1 MKPVSLSFASLAALL
16 SGVSGLARVS
26 ERSAPN
32 PNCFPFGSQA
42 RLNADL
48 QPPHVS
54 REEWWCPQSDFYGF
68 LGFSFPFQ
76 FTNEDF
82 EVTSISSHMQQ
93 MKRQFGATMIRMY
106 IPESYTTQLWEN
118 VLEAAILNN
127 MGVVVQVAFPISG
140 NDARSQ
146 LSWEKVLESTLFE
159 TLSNSKYSK
168 IAPYVI
174 YAAEYLNEPVGDC
187 DMCAAG
193 SNGNAS
199 APASLTNL
207 TMGMSNF
214 RKEMN
219 KHGIPAGI
227 SEDWDR
233 PYLMSGA
240 PGSDGLGVGLGV
252 VGKALEPVLDFI
264 HAHVM
269 AYYHNIQVDD
279 AWTYTANQVLWYKK
293 YLPQFPLIISEMM
306 WATGYNVLHAG
317 GYITGFAIAEVSV
330 ADYTKFWKTVDANC
344 AFLKEHNTA
353 YFIHAWRQQ
362 GTLNMLQND
371 GSVVIPNW
379 KPKKW
384 C

>member
-1 MKPVSLSFASLAALL
+1 MELGLISFASLAALL
-16 SGVSGLARVS
+16 SGASGLAHVS

-42 RLNADL
+42 RLSTDL
-48 QPPHVS
+48 QPPRVS
-54 REEWWCPQSDFYGF
+54 REDWWCPQSDFYGF

-76 FTNEDF
+76 FTNMDF
-82 EVTSISSHMQQ
+82 DVASISSNMQQ
-93 MKRQFGATMIRMY
+93 MKSQFGATMVRMY
-106 IPESYTTQLWEN
+106 IPESYTTELWEN

-127 MGVVVQVAFPISG
+127 MGVVVQ
-140 NDARSQ
+140 
-146 LSWEKVLESTLFE
+146 LSWEKTLESTLFE
-159 TLSNSKYSK
+159 TLENSKYSK

-193 SNGNAS
+193 SNGNPS
-199 APASLTNL
+199 EPASLANL
-207 TMGMSNF
+207 TTGMSDF

-233 PYLMSGA
+233 PNLMSGA
-240 PGSDGLGVGLGV
+240 PGSDGLGVGLGP
-252 VGKALEPVLDFI
+252 VGSALVPVMDFI

-269 AYYHNIQVDD
+269 AYYHNIPVDD
-279 AWTYTANQVLWYKK
+279 AWNYTSSQVLWYKQ

-317 GYITGFAIAEVSV
+317 GYVTGFAIAEVSV
-330 ADYTKFWKTVDANC
+330 PDYTKFWKTVDANC

-362 GTLNMLQND
+362 GTLDMLQND
-371 GSVVIPNW
+371 GSVAIPNW
-379 KPKKW
+379 KPQKW

>member
-1 MKPVSLSFASLAALL
+1 MKPSSVSLASVAALL
-16 SGVSGLARVS
+16 SGVSGLAHTATRAAS
-26 ERSAPN
+26 N
-32 PNCFPFGSQA
+32 PSCFPFGA
-42 RLNADL
+42 EAKLNANL

-82 EVTSISSHMQQ
+82 EVASISSHMQQ

-140 NDARSQ
+140 ND
-146 LSWEKVLESTLFE
+146 LSWEKVLETTLFE
-159 TLSNSKYSK
+159 TLANSKYSK

-193 SNGNAS
+193 STGNPS
-199 APASLTNL
+199 EPASLKNI
-207 TMGMSNF
+207 TMGMSDF
-214 RKEMN
+214 RNEMH

-233 PYLMSGA
+233 PNLMSGA
-240 PGSDGLGVGLGV
+240 PGSDGLGVGLGP
-252 VGKALEPVLDFI
+252 VGQALVPVMDFI

-279 AWTYTANQVLWYKK
+279 AWNYTATQVLWYKK

-344 AFLKEHNTA
+344 AFLKEHKTA
-353 YFIHAWRQQ
+353 YFIHAWRQE